1 MLKLYNS
8 LTKKVEPFD
17 TPNKVVNM
25 YSCGP
30 TVYDYAHIG
39 NMRAYVFMDL
49 IRRVLKYNGY
59 KLNGVINITDVGHMT
74 SDEDEGDDK
83 MEVASRREHKSPWE
97 IAEYYTKFFFTQT
110 AKLNIDMP
118 EHVVKATD
126 TIPEII
132 QFVQGLVDKGYGY
145 ETSKG
150 IYFDLAKFP
159 EYGALSGANI
169 DDKLAGARVEVDTEK
184 RHPADFAL
192 WIKAPKEHIMQ
203 WDSPWGM
210 GYPGWHIEC
219 SAMGRKFFGEHID
232 IHTGGIDH
240 ATVHHENEIAQNNC
254 LAGHPVVRFWMHVE
268 FLQVDGGKMGKSLGN
283 FYTLDQLQER
293 GFDPLVYRYF
303 LLNAHYS
310 KKQNFTFDA
319 MKASASSLNHLN
331 ELLLSHKGAK
341 GEIDKAKLQEYTN
354 RFVDAINDDINIPL
368 ALGVLWDMLKEPAK
382 CNDIYKL
389 ALDWDRVFGLSL
401 DKLQTKECDV
411 PNEIQ
416 QLAERRWQA
425 KLARD
430 WANADALRAEIS
442 NAGYDILDSKDGYK
456 IVPKK

>member
-8 LTKKVEPFD
+8 LNKKVEPFD

-203 WDSPWGM
+203 WDSPWGK

-254 LAGHPVVRFWMHVE
+254 LAGYPVVRFWMHVE

-331 ELLLSHKGAK
+331 ELLLSHKDAK

-354 RFVDAINDDINIPL
+354 RFVEAINDDINIPL
-368 ALGVLWDMLKEPAK
+368 ALGVLWDMLKEPVK
-382 CNDIYKL
+382 SNDIYKL